1 VKTVAVPPQ
10 AADVNALLDQARD
23 DELLVR
29 TADGSEFLLTA
40 IDEFD
45 REIARTRRNARLMAL
60 LDERAKQSKT
70 IPLDELKRQLGL
82 TA

>member
-1 VKTVAVPPQ
+1 MKTVAVPPQ
-10 AADVNALLDQARD
+10 AAEIHALLEQARD

-40 IDEFD
+40 VDEFD
-45 REIARTRRNARLMAL
+45 EEIARTRQNAKLMAL
-60 LDERAKQSKT
+60 LDERGKQSKT
-70 IPLDELKRQLGL
+70 IPLDEVKRQLGL

>member
-1 VKTVAVPPQ
+1 MKTVAVPPQ
-10 AADVNALLDQARD
+10 AAEIIALLEQARD

-45 REIARTRRNARLMAL
+45 REIARTRQNAKLMAL

-70 IPLDELKRQLGL
+70 IPLDEVKRQLGL
-82 TA
+82 TT

>member
-1 VKTVAVPPQ
+1 MKTVAVPPQ
-10 AADVNALLDQARD
+10 AVEVIALLEQARD

-29 TADGSEFLLTA
+29 TADGSEFLLTV

-45 REIARTRRNARLMAL
+45 GEIARTRQNAKLMAL

-70 IPLDELKRQLGL
+70 IPLDEVKRQLGL
-82 TA
+82 TT

>member
-1 VKTVAVPPQ
+1 MKTVAVPPQ
-10 AADVNALLDQARD
+10 AVEVIALLEQARD

-29 TADGSEFLLTA
+29 TADGLEFLLTA
-40 IDEFD
+40 VDEFD

-70 IPLDELKRQLGL
+70 VPLDEVKRQLGL
-82 TA
+82 NT

>member
-1 VKTVAVPPQ
+1 MKTVAVPPQ
-10 AADVNALLDQARD
+10 AAEIIALLEQARD

-45 REIARTRRNARLMAL
+45 REIARTRQNAKLMAL

-70 IPLDELKRQLGL
+70 IPWDEVKRQLGL
-82 TA
+82 TT

>member
-1 VKTVAVPPQ
+1 MRTFAVPPQ

-29 TADGSEFLLTA
+29 TADGAEFLLTA

-45 REIARTRRNARLMAL
+45 REIARTRQNARLMAL
-60 LDERAKQSKT
+60 LDERAKQSQT
-70 IPLDELKRQLGL
+70 IPLDEVKRQLGL